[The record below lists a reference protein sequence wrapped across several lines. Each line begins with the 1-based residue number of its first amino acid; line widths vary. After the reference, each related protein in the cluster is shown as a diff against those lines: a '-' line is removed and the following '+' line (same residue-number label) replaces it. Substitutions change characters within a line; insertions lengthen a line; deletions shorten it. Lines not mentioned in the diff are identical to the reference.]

1 MDKIIDKIILGIF
14 VSIAMIGMAS
24 IDSAPLI
31 SFLMIGAGMTV
42 TYVLMHRKERKNGN
56 KVRRKV

>member
-24 IDSAPLI
+24 IDSAPLL

-42 TYVLMHRKERKNGN
+42 TYVLMSRDEKKRQSK
-56 KVRRKV
+56 RRG